1 MALPILHIFAAVLN
15 SYILW
20 YDQVYVN
27 VPFEK
32 GMDSYPF
39 RSRVLFLTLWNFVL
53 HAVYYWIAFAN
64 DIFGTNDVSP
74 RHPPLIRKIKDMIFA
89 LAFPLGVYVSV
100 AFWGVYAVDKDLI
113 FPEPVEKAYPPWIN
127 HPLHTLVSIFIT
139 IEMLTS
145 NITYPRRKLGL
156 AIINVFI
163 FSYLVF
169 LFIVY
174 GQTVYVNVFYG
185 NSLDTYPFKS
195 RILFLTLWNFV
206 LHGFYHWVAFA
217 NDVFGT
223 DEASPRNPPLIR
235 KLKDLLFTIA
245 FPLGVYVSIA
255 FWSVYAVDKEL
266 IFPEHVEKAYP
277 PWINHPLHTFV
288 SVFIIIEML
297 TSNVTYP
304 RRMVNGCTLYW
315 RTSIGLSE

>member
-1 MALPILHIFAAVLN
+1 MALPLLHIFSAVLN

-27 VPFEK
+27 VF
-32 GMDSYPF
+32 
-39 RSRVLFLTLWNFVL
+39 
-53 HAVYYWIAFAN
+53 H
-64 DIFGTNDVSP
+64 
-74 RHPPLIRKIKDMIFA
+74 
-89 LAFPLGVYVSV
+89 
-100 AFWGVYAVDKDLI
+100 
-113 FPEPVEKAYPPWIN
+113 
-127 HPLHTLVSIFIT
+127 
-139 IEMLTS
+139 
-145 NITYPRRKLGL
+145 
-156 AIINVFI
+156 
-163 FSYLVF
+163 
-169 LFIVY
+169 
-174 GQTVYVNVFYG
+174 G

-206 LHGFYHWVAFA
+206 LHGVYHWVALA

-235 KLKDLLFTIA
+235 KLKDLLFTLA

-266 IFPEHVEKAYP
+266 IFPERVEKAYP

-288 SVFIIIEML
+288 SVFIILEML

-304 RRMVNGCTLYW
+304 RRMVGLAMINIFMFSYLGFLFVVYG
-315 RTSIGLSE
+315 RTGEWVYPVLAYFNWPLRISFCLGSVVIGHLFYFVGESLNKRFNPSPKVKGNEKSR

>member
-174 GQTVYVNVFYG
+174 GQTGKWVYPVLTHLNWPLRICFCLGSVAIGHIFYFLG
-185 NSLDTYPFKS
+185 ESLNRNLNPPPKIKGKKS
-195 RILFLTLWNFV
+195 R
-206 LHGFYHWVAFA
+206 
-217 NDVFGT
+217 
-223 DEASPRNPPLIR
+223 
-235 KLKDLLFTIA
+235 
-245 FPLGVYVSIA
+245 
-255 FWSVYAVDKEL
+255 
-266 IFPEHVEKAYP
+266 
-277 PWINHPLHTFV
+277 
-288 SVFIIIEML
+288 
-297 TSNVTYP
+297 
-304 RRMVNGCTLYW
+304 
-315 RTSIGLSE
+315 